1 MACTLR
7 RVCVFRNILQKMIRI
22 IYNWKVQP
30 ENIDL
35 FIETWKRTT
44 NKIHEEVKGARGSF
58 MLQSD
63 EDAGTIKT
71 IARWD
76 ALDDWKK
83 FWHESNHRQ
92 MRSMHDLGERVS
104 VEIFREVDD
113 FTK

>member
-1 MACTLR
+1 
-7 RVCVFRNILQKMIRI
+7 MIRI
-22 IYNWKVQP
+22 IYTWIVEP
-30 ENIDL
+30 EKQNL

-58 MLQSD
+58 LLQNEND
-63 EDAGTIKT
+63 TNEIKT

-76 ALDDWKK
+76 SLDDWKK
-83 FWHESNHRQ
+83 FWQDSKPAQMNTMHE
-92 MRSMHDLGERVS
+92 LGERVN